1 MAVLRSRT
9 ARTTL
14 AILAIGGLLL
24 FALLSSGLPTSTANA
39 ATLTRM
45 SPAARLV
52 AQGRA
57 TNDTSANP
65 QFVGALFAAVA
76 HAVTH
81 AATVLAE
88 EMAENEELEE
98 AAAAAALGL
107 ARPVS
112 SHTSHVASA
121 AARYAVLDQP

>member
-1 MAVLRSRT
+1 MVFLRSRT
-9 ARTTL
+9 ARSTL

-24 FALLSSGLPTSTANA
+24 FALLTSGLPTPTANA

-57 TNDTSANP
+57 ANNTSASP
-65 QFVGALFAAVA
+65 EFIGALY

-81 AATVLAE
+81 VVS
-88 EMAENEELEE
+88 E
-98 AAAAAALGL
+98 A
-107 ARPVS
+107 VYE
-112 SHTSHVASA
+112 ASA
-121 AARYAVLDQP
+121 AANEELLEATYFAAVGLAQPHISHSASVSSDAVLDQR